1 MNKTLH
7 TKTMVERLEVVKNS
21 NNIYCAL
28 LYGSFNACFAPL
40 NNNTEKKKTGQ
51 QTFKITRANFEQRVC
66 QTFFPKLMSGLICI
80 MHRN

>member
-28 LYGSFNACFAPL
+28 LYGSFNACLAPL
-40 NNNTEKKKTGQ
+40 NNNTEKKKKQ
-51 QTFKITRANFEQRVC
+51 DNKHL
-66 QTFFPKLMSGLICI
+66 K
-80 MHRN
+80 